1 LIRDGVAMDTK
12 AASSTDRWLER
23 MRGRAAP
30 RFRLFCFPYAGGG
43 AAIFRNWARDL
54 ALDVEVCAVRLPG
67 REQRYSEPAFRRAD
81 QVVDSLTPILAG
93 LLDLPFAIF
102 GHSMGAILAY
112 EVARAIKAAAGLEP
126 LALFASA
133 RRAPNSPPRGRNRH
147 DLPRDELIAE
157 LKAFNGTPAEVFQS
171 DELLELVLP
180 MLRNDLELVESYT
193 TGPGTR
199 LTCPVIAIG
208 GSKDPDVS
216 PEELAGWETAT
227 AGPFRSLVLDGDH
240 FFINSAR
247 TSLLQAVR
255 RELCT
260 FGAT

>member
-1 LIRDGVAMDTK
+1 MAMHMI
-12 AASSTDRWLER
+12 AADSTDRWLER
-23 MRGRAAP
+23 TRGSAAP

-54 ALDVEVCAVRLPG
+54 AVDVEVCAVRLPG
-67 REQRYSEPAFRRAD
+67 REQRYSEPAFRRAE
-81 QVVDSLTPILAG
+81 QVVDSLTPILEG

-102 GHSMGAILAY
+102 GHSMGAVLAY
-112 EVARAIKAAAGLEP
+112 EIARAIKAAAGREP
-126 LALFASA
+126 LALFASG
-133 RRAPNSPPRGRNRH
+133 RRGPDIPPRGRNRY

-180 MLRNDLELVESYT
+180 MLRSDLELVESYR
-193 TGPGTR
+193 TGPGAR

-216 PEELAGWETAT
+216 PEELAGWETAS
-227 AGPFRSLVLDGDH
+227 AGPFRSVVLDGDH

-247 TSLLQAVR
+247 TRLLQAVR

-260 FGAT
+260 IGAT